1 METKP
6 NAFGVRT
13 TLSTDDVTATI
24 YSLPALA
31 KQGYPGVDRL
41 PVTVKAL
48 LENVLRHCE
57 SAKACNDD
65 VVALAKWNAKAPGS
79 EEVPFMPARVLLQDY
94 TGVPAVVDLAAM
106 RSAVARM
113 GGNPQRINPL
123 VPVDLVIDHSVQ
135 VDFFGSALASV
146 ENVKKEY
153 ERNKERYNI
162 LRWAQKAFQNFRVVP
177 PSTGIVHQVN
187 LEYLA
192 RVIFLATKDGEVSA
206 YPDTLVGT
214 DSHTTMVN
222 GLGVLGWGVGGIEAE
237 AVMLGQPL
245 FLLAPSVVGFHMKG
259 ELPEGTTA
267 TDLVLTVTQIL
278 RKHGVVGKFVEFYGK
293 GLGQLSLADRATLSN
308 MAPEYGATSSIFPV
322 DDVTL
327 DYMRVTNR
335 GDELVEFV
343 ERYCKEQGLFRT
355 ADTPDPVFSVTLELD
370 LSTVEPSLAGPKRPQ
385 DRVTLGQ
392 VRRSFKDAFPPAPA
406 PAGTSAAPTPTV
418 VASPKGEP
426 PVVEIPVR
434 EGSQTPGF
442 AVEVGGQSAEL
453 RDGAVVIAAI
463 TSCTNTSNP
472 SVMIAAGILAK

>member
-1 METKP
+1 METP
-6 NAFGVRT
+6 ANAFGVRT
-13 TLSTDDVTATI
+13 TLSTDDITATVF
-24 YSLPALA
+24 SLSALA
-31 KQGYPGVDRL
+31 KQGFPEVERL
-41 PVTVKAL
+41 PFTVKVL

-57 SAKACNDD
+57 DKSACEAD
-65 VVALAKWNAKAPGS
+65 VVALARWNATKPGD

-106 RSAVARM
+106 RAAVARM

-135 VDFFGSALASV
+135 VDYFGSTLASV

-153 ERNKERYNI
+153 ERNGERYNI

-192 RVIFLATKDGEVSA
+192 KVVHLATKGGEVSA

-245 FLLAPSVVGFHMKG
+245 FLLAPSVVGFQLRG

-267 TDLVLTVTQIL
+267 TDLVLTVTQQL
-278 RKHGVVGKFVEFYGK
+278 RKHGVVGKFVEFYGR
-293 GLGQLSLADRATLSN
+293 GLSQLSLADRATLSN

-327 DYMRVTNR
+327 EYLRVTNR

-355 ADTPDPVFSVTLELD
+355 DSSPDPVFSETLSLD

-385 DRVTLGQ
+385 DRVRLGE
-392 VRRSFKDAFPPAPA
+392 VRRSFTDAFGVATAPAPA
-406 PAGTSAAPTPTV
+406 PVVVSA
-418 VASPKGEP
+418 EP
-426 PVVEIPVR
+426 GKAPVVEVPIQVAGASGGVPV
-434 EGSQTPGF
+434 EI
-442 AVEVGGQSAEL
+442 GGQQAEL
-453 RDGAVVIAAI
+453 H
-463 TSCTNTSNP
+463 
-472 SVMIAAGILAK
+472 